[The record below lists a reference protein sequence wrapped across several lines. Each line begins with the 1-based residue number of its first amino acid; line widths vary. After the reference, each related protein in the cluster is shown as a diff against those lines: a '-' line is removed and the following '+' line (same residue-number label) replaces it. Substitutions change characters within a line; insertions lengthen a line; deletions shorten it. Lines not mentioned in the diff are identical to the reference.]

1 MSLSV
6 WSILFGLFFLVL
18 GGFALA
24 RPQTASNL
32 YHKFSRDVW
41 TGRILS
47 TIAWIWATVAVLQMG
62 LDFLARFQMIIIF
75 LGLISIPLSWFWLEN
90 LLPCR
95 ALGGLLNLIP
105 YELLHVARVHP
116 SPWRLA
122 LVILAYVM
130 IVWGMVLILYPWKLR
145 QLLDWMIE
153 KSRRLQ
159 IVSIVEVA
167 FGIFYVI
174 LGCSVLRG

>member
-6 WSILFGLFFLVL
+6 WSILFGLFFGVTGVLALV
-18 GGFALA
+18 
-24 RPQTASNL
+24 RPELTKKI

-47 TIAWIWATVAVLQMG
+47 MIAWIWAAIAVLRMG
-62 LDFLARFQMIIIF
+62 LDFLAPFQTVIVF
-75 LGLISIPLSWFWLEN
+75 LGIVCIPLTWFWLEN

-95 ALGGLLNLIP
+95 AFGGLLTLIP
-105 YELLHVARVHP
+105 YELLHVARIHP

-130 IVWGMVLILYPWKLR
+130 IVWGMILILYPWKMR
-145 QLLDWMIE
+145 ELLDWIISGGR
-153 KSRRLQ
+153 KLRIYALSQ
-159 IVSIVEVA
+159 IL
-167 FGIFYVI
+167 
-174 LGCSVLRG
+174 LGVFFLISGCTVLT